1 MTSTVRVSFATRPR
15 CSEKTRLPVRGRA
28 AERRCGSQR
37 HVCKPR
43 VDHRPNPMA
52 AWLASLTISFFLFFL
67 HGAVAMSTAAQL
79 AGEAPPA

>member
-1 MTSTVRVSFATRPR
+1 
-15 CSEKTRLPVRGRA
+15 
-28 AERRCGSQR
+28 
-37 HVCKPR
+37 
-43 VDHRPNPMA
+43 MA